1 MAEYKI
7 DIYKIPDSAKSTAIT
22 TDKITSGEIPLSSD
36 STFSS
41 LTSTSNLILSVSI
54 SKQNQN
60 VTLKTGTNE
69 ESKDTLL
76 SVDYLKKMYEP
87 GWMQIKLQLGTRSSS
102 ADLKEKF
109 SDCIVNLSVDDYMVA
124 RNYYIFQ
131 VRPEYKK
138 ESESTSC
145 HVFLTAYS
153 PDKFLTLDTYSRA
166 YTCKRP
172 FEDILGNTLVN
183 FKDKNS
189 FARFIGLTEKAT
201 NNLLHMK
208 VDAGTFILPYSVQ
221 YNESFYD
228 FLVRL
233 ANRNGE
239 FLYWDQGQLQMGL
252 PSSTTS
258 TVISV
263 YEGVTF
269 ENPTF
274 EVGGNTTPI
283 RSIATDKDLT
293 DEKNETSMLNP
304 SEVANEEYWATIS
317 KDGYVGFDDLMTA
330 PVIVSSLIGILS
342 EPDLFSMILSAGS
355 KIAVTLAQNAIQGSD
370 NKKKWNET
378 YFSDEMKN
386 KNSRQYNDSKEMYS
400 PFSHYVKPEELVTQ
414 VGKGFYQ
421 DIRKGEQKMDASR
434 MQVKCTGCY
443 NIALG
448 DRFTIDSD
456 TTKIDSDTTKYV
468 SIQIEGHVSTGNETW
483 NLTGIPDE
491 DYPITS
497 SKGWVRKSEPQTA
510 FVVSTDDPLRMGR
523 IRIKYLWQTNAQ
535 TETDGEYDM
544 TDASP
549 WIRMSTPMASEESG
563 FFFLPSKGDEVLI
576 SFENGNVERPYMTG
590 ALHNKRTMPYNGS
603 ANRTITSLNGHQ
615 IAFRDGSPTGLV
627 GGSGL
632 KILSTFSDMIPSLA
646 KALNVPGGDARIMA
660 GGITITDPL
669 HFYTITTST
678 ENRSVSISS
687 PLGMVSLSAFT
698 GIKISAPNGDII
710 LKGKNI
716 TLDAGNK
723 VTIKS
728 GSNISSDG
736 ADYLKS
742 KLLGWAKLR
751 IKEYVVDLT
760 LFRTLVEALIKPIDG
775 TLRIKSQRYLCLD
788 AGEGSAKVLD
798 HGRFSEHKVKNLG
811 RLFFGLGNKSEDYVK
826 RIRNFDGCV
835 QSCLTE
841 LANKSNAIIVARE
854 VYHNA
859 WNEWPSKDVFTE
871 NNWKTDVNNIVTAGR
886 NKQSLPELAHADNYF
901 AVDQHPPFTQQ
912 ELNEL
917 RKDLWKMVTTVG
929 DFEQCF
935 KQQLKSIGLEE
946 GLYNTCNDMDGF
958 RDQVFVFDVLQ
969 HQQEAFLQD
978 QLINPITIPVQLRRA
993 IIQAALP
1000 TLLAGSNLQCD
1011 DEQADWDNFIASINY
1026 ADQNAQ
1032 GSQAMNIVAQ
1042 LFGVD
1047 GFLDQYAWQGANKG
1061 DILFSSKKGTTFYL
1075 TKDKTIDSYKGSS
1088 SVLDD
1093 IKQALRD
1100 IHE

>member
-7 DIYKIPDSAKSTAIT
+7 DIYKLPDSAKSIAI
-22 TDKITSGEIPLSSD
+22 DSKNITSKTVPLCPKE
-36 STFSS
+36 TFSS
-41 LTSTSNLILSVSI
+41 LTSDLILSVSI
-54 SKQNQN
+54 GKQSQTG
-60 VTLKTGTNE
+60 TLKFV
-69 ESKDTLL
+69 KDKTVTVTLL

-87 GWMQIKLQLGTRSSS
+87 GWMQIELQLDVQCSSS
-102 ADLKEKF
+102 VLKTGF
-109 SDCIVNLSVDDYMVA
+109 SDCIVNLSVGDYKVA
-124 RNYYIFQ
+124 QNYHIFQ

-172 FEDILGNTLVN
+172 FEDILGSTLVN
-183 FKDKNS
+183 FKAKNS
-189 FARFIGLTEKAT
+189 FARFISLTKQAT
-201 NNLLHMK
+201 NNLQHMK

-239 FLYWDQGQLQMGL
+239 FLYWDQGQLHVGL
-252 PSSTTS
+252 PSNTTS
-258 TVISV
+258 TDISN

-274 EVGGNTTPI
+274 EVGDNTTPI
-283 RSIATDKDLT
+283 RSIATDESLT
-293 DEKNETSMLNP
+293 DETDLTSMLNP
-304 SEVANEEYWATIS
+304 SEVANEEYWVPLS
-317 KDGYVGFDDLMTA
+317 KDGYVCFDDLMRA

-342 EPDLFSMILSAGS
+342 EPDLVSVIASAALKTALLLAKNGAKADSNKSTWESSYFTLSSDATTKALQEKHYDS
-355 KIAVTLAQNAIQGSD
+355 AQ
-370 NKKKWNET
+370 EH
-378 YFSDEMKN
+378 
-386 KNSRQYNDSKEMYS
+386 YS
-400 PFSHYVKPEELVTQ
+400 PFSHYVNPEELVER
-414 VGKGFYQ
+414 VGRSFYH

-434 MQVKCTGCY
+434 MQVKCTGKCY

-456 TTKIDSDTTKYV
+456 KTPYV
-468 SIQIEGHVSTGNETW
+468 SIQIEGHVSTDNETW

-535 TETDGEYDM
+535 TKKDGEYDM

-615 IAFRDGSPTGLV
+615 IAFRDGSPTGLI

-632 KILSTFSDMIPSLA
+632 KILSTFSDMIPPLA

-728 GSNISSDG
+728 GSNISSG
-736 ADYLKS
+736 RADYLTS
-742 KLLGWAKLR
+742 KLLGWGKLR

-760 LFRTLVEALIKPIDG
+760 LFRTLIEALIKPIDG

-811 RLFFGLGNKSEDYVK
+811 QLFFGLGNKSEDYVK
-826 RIRNFDGCV
+826 RIKKFDGCV

-886 NKQSLPELAHADNYF
+886 DKRSLPELAHADNYF
-901 AVDQHPPFTQQ
+901 AANQPTPCSRE
-912 ELNEL
+912 ELYTL
-917 RKDLWKMVTTVG
+917 RAALWMAVFTVG

-946 GLYNTCNDMDGF
+946 VLYNICNDNDGF

-969 HQQEAFLQD
+969 HHQEAFLQD
-978 QLINPITIPVQLRRA
+978 QFIDPITIPVQLRRA
-993 IIQAALP
+993 IVQAALP
-1000 TLLAGSNLQCD
+1000 TLLAGSNLQCAV
-1011 DEQADWDNFIASINY
+1011 EQADWDNFIASINY

-1032 GSQAMNIVAQ
+1032 GSQAMNIVAR

-1047 GFLDQYAWQGANKG
+1047 GFLDQYTWQGANKG

>member
-7 DIYKIPDSAKSTAIT
+7 DIYKLPDSAKSIAI
-22 TDKITSGEIPLSSD
+22 DSKNITSKTVPLCPKE
-36 STFSS
+36 TFSS
-41 LTSTSNLILSVSI
+41 LTSDLILSVSI
-54 SKQNQN
+54 GKQSQTG
-60 VTLKTGTNE
+60 TLKFV
-69 ESKDTLL
+69 KDKTVTVTLL

-87 GWMQIKLQLGTRSSS
+87 GWMQIELQLDVQCSSS
-102 ADLKEKF
+102 VLKTGF
-109 SDCIVNLSVDDYMVA
+109 SDCIVNLSVGDYKVA
-124 RNYYIFQ
+124 QNYHIFQ

-138 ESESTSC
+138 ESESTSY

-189 FARFIGLTEKAT
+189 FARFISLTDKAT
-201 NNLLHMK
+201 NNLQHMK
-208 VDAGTFILPYSVQ
+208 VDAGAFILPYSVQ
-221 YNESFYD
+221 YDESFYD

-239 FLYWDQGQLQMGL
+239 FLYWDQGQLQIGL

-258 TVISV
+258 TVISD
-263 YEGVTF
+263 YAGVTF

-274 EVGGNTTPI
+274 EVGDNTTPI

-304 SEVANEEYWATIS
+304 SEVANEEYWAPLS

-342 EPDLFSMILSAGS
+342 EPDLVSVIASAALKTALLLAKNGAKADSNKSTWESSYFTLSSDATTKALQEKHYDS
-355 KIAVTLAQNAIQGSD
+355 AQ
-370 NKKKWNET
+370 EH
-378 YFSDEMKN
+378 
-386 KNSRQYNDSKEMYS
+386 YS
-400 PFSHYVKPEELVTQ
+400 PFSHYVKPEELVKQ
-414 VGKGFYQ
+414 VGRSFYQ

-434 MQVKCTGCY
+434 MQVKCTGAFY
-443 NIALG
+443 DIALG
-448 DRFTIDSD
+448 DRFT
-456 TTKIDSDTTKYV
+456 IDSDTTKYV
-468 SIQIEGHVSTGNETW
+468 SIQIEGHVSTGKETLV
-483 NLTGIPDE
+483 LTGIPDE
-491 DYPITS
+491 GYPITS
-497 SKGWVRKSEPQTA
+497 QKGWVRKSEPQTA

-535 TETDGEYDM
+535 TKKDGKYDM

-549 WIRMSTPMASEESG
+549 WIRMSTPMASEKSG

-632 KILSTFSDMIPSLA
+632 KILSTLSDMIPSLA

-798 HGRFSEHKVKNLG
+798 HGRFRGHVGKNLG
-811 RLFFGLGNKSEDYVK
+811 RLLLGIGNKSEDYVQ
-826 RIRNFDGCV
+826 RIKKFDGCV

-859 WNEWPSKDVFTE
+859 WNSWPSKDVFTE

-886 NKQSLPELAHADNYF
+886 DKRSLPELAHADNYF
-901 AVDQHPPFTQQ
+901 AVDQHPLVSQ
-912 ELNEL
+912 E
-917 RKDLWKMVTTVG
+917 DLYTFRAALWMAVFTVG

-946 GLYNTCNDMDGF
+946 GLYNICNDNDGF

-993 IIQAALP
+993 IVQAALP
-1000 TLLAGSNLQCD
+1000 TLLAGSNLQCAV
-1011 DEQADWDNFIASINY
+1011 EQADWDNFIASINY

>member
-7 DIYKIPDSAKSTAIT
+7 DIYKLPDSAKSIAI
-22 TDKITSGEIPLSSD
+22 DSKNITSKTVPLCPKE
-36 STFSS
+36 TFSS
-41 LTSTSNLILSVSI
+41 LTSDLILSVSI
-54 SKQNQN
+54 GKQSQTG
-60 VTLKTGTNE
+60 TLKFV
-69 ESKDTLL
+69 KDKTVTVTLL

-87 GWMQIKLQLGTRSSS
+87 GWMQIELQLDVQCSSS
-102 ADLKEKF
+102 VLKTGF
-109 SDCIVNLSVDDYMVA
+109 SDCIVNLSVGDYKVA
-124 RNYYIFQ
+124 QNYHIFQ

-138 ESESTSC
+138 QSGKTSY

-189 FARFIGLTEKAT
+189 FARFISLTDKAT
-201 NNLLHMK
+201 NNLQHMK
-208 VDAGTFILPYSVQ
+208 VDAGAFILPYSVQ
-221 YNESFYD
+221 YDESFYD

-258 TVISV
+258 TVISD

-274 EVGGNTTPI
+274 EVGDNTTPI

-304 SEVANEEYWATIS
+304 SEVANEEYWAPLS

-342 EPDLFSMILSAGS
+342 EPDLVSVIASAALKTALLLAKNGAKADSNKSTWESSYFTLSTDATTKALQEKHYDS
-355 KIAVTLAQNAIQGSD
+355 AQ
-370 NKKKWNET
+370 EH
-378 YFSDEMKN
+378 
-386 KNSRQYNDSKEMYS
+386 YS
-400 PFSHYVKPEELVTQ
+400 PFSHYVKPEELVKQ
-414 VGKGFYQ
+414 VGRSFYQ

-434 MQVKCTGCY
+434 MQVKCTGAFY
-443 NIALG
+443 DIALG

-456 TTKIDSDTTKYV
+456 EDKYV
-468 SIQIEGHVSTGNETW
+468 SIQIEGHVSTGKETLV
-483 NLTGIPDE
+483 LTGIPDE
-491 DYPITS
+491 GYPITS
-497 SKGWVRKSEPQTA
+497 PKGWVRKSEPQTA

-535 TETDGEYDM
+535 TKKDGKYDM

-549 WIRMSTPMASEESG
+549 WIRMSTPMASEKSG

-603 ANRTITSLNGHQ
+603 ANQTITSLNGHQ

-632 KILSTFSDMIPSLA
+632 KILSTLSDMIPPLA

-798 HGRFSEHKVKNLG
+798 HGRFRGHV
-811 RLFFGLGNKSEDYVK
+811 
-826 RIRNFDGCV
+826 
-835 QSCLTE
+835 
-841 LANKSNAIIVARE
+841 
-854 VYHNA
+854 
-859 WNEWPSKDVFTE
+859 
-871 NNWKTDVNNIVTAGR
+871 
-886 NKQSLPELAHADNYF
+886 
-901 AVDQHPPFTQQ
+901 
-912 ELNEL
+912 
-917 RKDLWKMVTTVG
+917 
-929 DFEQCF
+929 
-935 KQQLKSIGLEE
+935 
-946 GLYNTCNDMDGF
+946 
-958 RDQVFVFDVLQ
+958 
-969 HQQEAFLQD
+969 
-978 QLINPITIPVQLRRA
+978 
-993 IIQAALP
+993 
-1000 TLLAGSNLQCD
+1000 
-1011 DEQADWDNFIASINY
+1011 
-1026 ADQNAQ
+1026 
-1032 GSQAMNIVAQ
+1032 
-1042 LFGVD
+1042 
-1047 GFLDQYAWQGANKG
+1047 
-1061 DILFSSKKGTTFYL
+1061 
-1075 TKDKTIDSYKGSS
+1075 
-1088 SVLDD
+1088 
-1093 IKQALRD
+1093 
-1100 IHE
+1100 

>member
-7 DIYKIPDSAKSTAIT
+7 DIYKLPDSAKSIAI
-22 TDKITSGEIPLSSD
+22 DSKNITSKTVPLCPKE
-36 STFSS
+36 TFSS
-41 LTSTSNLILSVSI
+41 LTSDLILSVSI
-54 SKQNQN
+54 GKQSQTG
-60 VTLKTGTNE
+60 TLKFV
-69 ESKDTLL
+69 KDKTVTVTLL

-87 GWMQIKLQLGTRSSS
+87 GWMQIELQLDVQCSSS
-102 ADLKEKF
+102 VLKTGF
-109 SDCIVNLSVDDYMVA
+109 SDCIVNLSVGDYKVA
-124 RNYYIFQ
+124 QNYHIFQ

-138 ESESTSC
+138 QSGKTSY

-189 FARFIGLTEKAT
+189 FARFISLTDKAT
-201 NNLLHMK
+201 NNLQHMK
-208 VDAGTFILPYSVQ
+208 VDAGAFILPYSVQ
-221 YNESFYD
+221 YDESFYD

-239 FLYWDQGQLQMGL
+239 FLYWDQGQLHVGL
-252 PSSTTS
+252 PSSNTS
-258 TVISV
+258 TAISN

-274 EVGGNTTPI
+274 EVADNTTPI

-304 SEVANEEYWATIS
+304 SEVANEEYWAPLS

-342 EPDLFSMILSAGS
+342 EPDLVSILASAALKTALLLGKNGLKADS
-355 KIAVTLAQNAIQGSD
+355 NKSTWESSYFTLSTDATTKALQE
-370 NKKKWNET
+370 KH
-378 YFSDEMKN
+378 Y
-386 KNSRQYNDSKEMYS
+386 DSAHEHYS
-400 PFSHYVKPEELVTQ
+400 PFSHYVKPEELVKQ
-414 VGKGFYQ
+414 VGRSFYQ

-434 MQVKCTGCY
+434 MQVKCTGKCY

-448 DRFTIDSD
+448 DRFT
-456 TTKIDSDTTKYV
+456 IDSDTTKYV

-535 TETDGEYDM
+535 TKKDGKYDM

-632 KILSTFSDMIPSLA
+632 KILSTLSDMIPPLA

-811 RLFFGLGNKSEDYVK
+811 RLFFGLGNKSEDYVQ
-826 RIRNFDGCV
+826 RIKKFDGCV

-859 WNEWPSKDVFTE
+859 WNAWPSKIVFTE
-871 NNWKTDVNNIVTAGR
+871 DNWKTDVNNIVTAGK
-886 NKQSLPELAHADNYF
+886 NKQPMPELAHADNYF
-901 AVDQHPPFTQQ
+901 AANQPTPCSRE
-912 ELNEL
+912 ELYTL
-917 RKDLWKMVTTVG
+917 RAALWMAVFTVG

-946 GLYNTCNDMDGF
+946 GLYNICNDNDGF

-993 IIQAALP
+993 IVQAALP
-1000 TLLAGSNLQCD
+1000 TLLAGSNLQCAV
-1011 DEQADWDNFIASINY
+1011 EQADWDNFIASINY

-1032 GSQAMNIVAQ
+1032 GSKALKTAAG

-1047 GFLDQYAWQGANKG
+1047 GFLDQYTWQGANKG
-1061 DILFSSKKGTTFYL
+1061 DILFSSKKGKTFYL
-1075 TKDKTIDSYKGSS
+1075 TEDKTIDSYKGSS

>member
-7 DIYKIPDSAKSTAIT
+7 DIYKLPDSAKSIAI
-22 TDKITSGEIPLSSD
+22 DSKNITSKTVPLCPKE
-36 STFSS
+36 TFSS
-41 LTSTSNLILSVSI
+41 LTSDLILSVSI
-54 SKQNQN
+54 GKQSQTG
-60 VTLKTGTNE
+60 TLKFV
-69 ESKDTLL
+69 KDKTVTVTLL

-87 GWMQIKLQLGTRSSS
+87 GWMQIELQLDVQCSSS
-102 ADLKEKF
+102 VLKTGF
-109 SDCIVNLSVDDYMVA
+109 SDCIVNLSVGDYKVA
-124 RNYYIFQ
+124 QNYHIFQ

-138 ESESTSC
+138 QSGKTSY

-189 FARFIGLTEKAT
+189 FARFISLTNKAT
-201 NNLLHMK
+201 NNLQHMK

-239 FLYWDQGQLQMGL
+239 FLYWDQGQLHMGL
-252 PSSTTS
+252 PSSNTS
-258 TVISV
+258 TAISN

-274 EVGGNTTPI
+274 EVGDNTTPI

-304 SEVANEEYWATIS
+304 SEVANEEYWAPLS

-342 EPDLFSMILSAGS
+342 EPDLVSVIASAALKTALLLGKNGLKADSNKSTWESSYFTLSTDATTKALQEKHYDS
-355 KIAVTLAQNAIQGSD
+355 AQ
-370 NKKKWNET
+370 EH
-378 YFSDEMKN
+378 
-386 KNSRQYNDSKEMYS
+386 YS
-400 PFSHYVKPEELVTQ
+400 PFSHYVKPEELVKQ
-414 VGKGFYQ
+414 VGRSFYQ

-434 MQVKCTGCY
+434 MQVKCTGKCY

-448 DRFTIDSD
+448 DRFT
-456 TTKIDSDTTKYV
+456 IDSDTTKYV

-535 TETDGEYDM
+535 TKKDGKYDM

-632 KILSTFSDMIPSLA
+632 KILSTLSDMIPSLA

-811 RLFFGLGNKSEDYVK
+811 RLFFGLGNKSDYVK

-841 LANKSNAIIVARE
+841 LANQSNAIIAARE

-859 WNEWPSKDVFTE
+859 WNAWPSKIVFTE
-871 NNWKTDVNNIVTAGR
+871 DNWKTDVNNIVTAGK
-886 NKQSLPELAHADNYF
+886 NKQPMPELAHADNYF
-901 AVDQHPPFTQQ
+901 AANQPTPCSRG
-912 ELNEL
+912 ELNLL
-917 RKDLWKMVTTVG
+917 RAALWRAVFTVG
-929 DFEQCF
+929 DFEQYF
-935 KQQLKSIGLEE
+935 KQQLKSKGLEE
-946 GLYNTCNDMDGF
+946 ELYYNIGHLGLFSG
-958 RDQVFVFDVLQ
+958 QVEEFDVLQ
-969 HQQEAFLQD
+969 HPQAYFLHE
-978 QLINPITIPVQLRRA
+978 QLIDPIVVPLELRQMV
-993 IIQAALP
+993 IKY
-1000 TLLAGSNLQCD
+1000 TLFDLLTDSGLQCD
-1011 DEQADWDNFIASINY
+1011 YHQDDWNDFINSVGY
-1026 ADQNAQ
+1026 APNAQNAQ
-1032 GSQAMNIVAQ
+1032 GSKALKTAAG

-1047 GFLDQYAWQGANKG
+1047 GFLDQYTWQGANKG
-1061 DILFSSKKGTTFYL
+1061 DILFSSKKGKTFYL
-1075 TKDKTIDSYKGSS
+1075 TEDKTIDSYKGSS

>member
-7 DIYKIPDSAKSTAIT
+7 DIYKIPDSANR
-22 TDKITSGEIPLSSD
+22 TSKTVPLCPKE
-36 STFSS
+36 TFSS
-41 LTSTSNLILSVSI
+41 LTSDLILSVSI
-54 SKQNQN
+54 GKQSQTG
-60 VTLKTGTNE
+60 TLKFV
-69 ESKDTLL
+69 KDKTVTVTLL

-87 GWMQIKLQLGTRSSS
+87 GWMQIELQLDVQCSSS
-102 ADLKEKF
+102 VLKTGF
-109 SDCIVNLSVDDYMVA
+109 SDCIVNLSVGDYKVA
-124 RNYYIFQ
+124 QNYHIFQ

-138 ESESTSC
+138 QSGKTSY

-189 FARFIGLTEKAT
+189 FARFISLTNKAT
-201 NNLLHMK
+201 NNLQHMT

-239 FLYWDQGQLQMGL
+239 FLYWDQGQLHVGL
-252 PSSTTS
+252 PSSNTS
-258 TVISV
+258 TAISN

-274 EVGGNTTPI
+274 EVGDNTTPI

-304 SEVANEEYWATIS
+304 SEVANEEYWAPLS

-342 EPDLFSMILSAGS
+342 EPDLVSVIASAALKTALLLGKNGLKADSNKSTWESSYFTLSTDATT
-355 KIAVTLAQNAIQGSD
+355 KALQE
-370 NKKKWNET
+370 KH
-378 YFSDEMKN
+378 Y
-386 KNSRQYNDSKEMYS
+386 DSAHEHYS
-400 PFSHYVKPEELVTQ
+400 PFSHYVKPEELVKQ
-414 VGKGFYQ
+414 VGRSFYQ

-434 MQVKCTGCY
+434 MQVKCTGKCY

-448 DRFTIDSD
+448 DRFT
-456 TTKIDSDTTKYV
+456 IDSDTTKYV

-535 TETDGEYDM
+535 TKKDGKYDM

-549 WIRMSTPMASEESG
+549 WIRMSTPMASEKSG

-632 KILSTFSDMIPSLA
+632 KILSTLSDMIPPLA

-798 HGRFSEHKVKNLG
+798 HGRFRGHVGKNLG
-811 RLFFGLGNKSEDYVK
+811 RLLLGIGNKSEDYVL
-826 RIRNFDGCV
+826 RINKFDGCV

-841 LANKSNAIIVARE
+841 LANQSNAIITARE

-859 WNEWPSKDVFTE
+859 WNAWPSKIVFTE
-871 NNWKTDVNNIVTAGR
+871 DNWKTDVNNIVTAGK
-886 NKQSLPELAHADNYF
+886 NKQPMPELAHADNYF
-901 AVDQHPPFTQQ
+901 AANQPTPCSRG
-912 ELNEL
+912 ELNLL
-917 RKDLWKMVTTVG
+917 RAALWRAVFTVG
-929 DFEQCF
+929 DFEQYF
-935 KQQLKSIGLEE
+935 KQQLKSKGLEE
-946 GLYNTCNDMDGF
+946 ELYYNIGHLGLFSG
-958 RDQVFVFDVLQ
+958 QVEEFDVLQ
-969 HQQEAFLQD
+969 HPQAYFLHE
-978 QLINPITIPVQLRRA
+978 QLIDPIVVPLELRQMV
-993 IIQAALP
+993 IKY
-1000 TLLAGSNLQCD
+1000 TLFDLLTDSGLQCD
-1011 DEQADWDNFIASINY
+1011 YHQDDWNDFINSVGY
-1026 ADQNAQ
+1026 APNAQNAQ
-1032 GSQAMNIVAQ
+1032 GSKALKTAAG

-1047 GFLDQYAWQGANKG
+1047 GFLDQYTWQGANKG
-1061 DILFSSKKGTTFYL
+1061 DILFSSKKGKTFYL
-1075 TKDKTIDSYKGSS
+1075 TEDKTIDSYKGSS

>member
-7 DIYKIPDSAKSTAIT
+7 DIYKLPDSAKSIAI
-22 TDKITSGEIPLSSD
+22 DSKNITSKTVPLCPKE
-36 STFSS
+36 TFSS
-41 LTSTSNLILSVSI
+41 LTSDLILSVSI
-54 SKQNQN
+54 GKQSQTG
-60 VTLKTGTNE
+60 TLKFV
-69 ESKDTLL
+69 KDKTVTVTLL

-87 GWMQIKLQLGTRSSS
+87 GWMQIELQLDVQCSSS
-102 ADLKEKF
+102 VLKTGF
-109 SDCIVNLSVDDYMVA
+109 SDCIVNLSVGDYKVA
-124 RNYYIFQ
+124 QNYHIFQ

-138 ESESTSC
+138 QSGKTSY

-189 FARFIGLTEKAT
+189 FARFISLTDKAT
-201 NNLLHMK
+201 NNLQHMK
-208 VDAGTFILPYSVQ
+208 VDAGAFILPYSVQ
-221 YNESFYD
+221 YDESFYD

-258 TVISV
+258 TAISD

-274 EVGGNTTPI
+274 EVGDNTTPI

-304 SEVANEEYWATIS
+304 SEVANEEYWAPLS

-342 EPDLFSMILSAGS
+342 EPDLVSVIASAALKTALLLAKNGAKADSNKSTWESSYFTLSSDATTKALQEKQYDS
-355 KIAVTLAQNAIQGSD
+355 AQ
-370 NKKKWNET
+370 EH
-378 YFSDEMKN
+378 
-386 KNSRQYNDSKEMYS
+386 YS
-400 PFSHYVKPEELVTQ
+400 PFSHYVNPEELVER
-414 VGKGFYQ
+414 VGRSFYQ

-434 MQVKCTGCY
+434 MQVKCTGKCY

-448 DRFTIDSD
+448 DRFT
-456 TTKIDSDTTKYV
+456 IDSDTTKYV

-535 TETDGEYDM
+535 TKKDGKYDM

-549 WIRMSTPMASEESG
+549 WIRMSTPMASEKSG

-632 KILSTFSDMIPSLA
+632 KILSTLSDMIPSLA

-798 HGRFSEHKVKNLG
+798 HGRFRGHVGKNLG
-811 RLFFGLGNKSEDYVK
+811 RLLLGIGNKSEDYVQ
-826 RIRNFDGCV
+826 RIKKFDGCV

-859 WNEWPSKDVFTE
+859 WNSWPSKDVFTE

-886 NKQSLPELAHADNYF
+886 DKRSLPELAHADNYF
-901 AVDQHPPFTQQ
+901 AANQPTPCSRE
-912 ELNEL
+912 ELYTL
-917 RKDLWKMVTTVG
+917 RAALWMAVFTVG

-969 HQQEAFLQD
+969 HHQEAFLQD
-978 QLINPITIPVQLRRA
+978 QFINPITIPVQLRRA
-993 IIQAALP
+993 IVQAALP
-1000 TLLAGSNLQCD
+1000 TLLAGSNLQCAV
-1011 DEQADWDNFIASINY
+1011 EQADWDNFIASINY

>member
-7 DIYKIPDSAKSTAIT
+7 DIYKLPDSAKSIAI
-22 TDKITSGEIPLSSD
+22 DSKNITSKTVPLCPKE
-36 STFSS
+36 TFSS
-41 LTSTSNLILSVSI
+41 LTSDLILSVSI
-54 SKQNQN
+54 GKQSQTG
-60 VTLKTGTNE
+60 TLKFV
-69 ESKDTLL
+69 KDKTVTVTLL

-87 GWMQIKLQLGTRSSS
+87 GWMQIELQLDVQCSSS
-102 ADLKEKF
+102 VLKTGF
-109 SDCIVNLSVDDYMVA
+109 SDCIVNLSVGDYKVA
-124 RNYYIFQ
+124 QNYHIFQ

-138 ESESTSC
+138 QSGKTSY

-189 FARFIGLTEKAT
+189 FARFISLTDKAT
-201 NNLLHMK
+201 NNLQHMK
-208 VDAGTFILPYSVQ
+208 VDAGAFILPYSVQ
-221 YNESFYD
+221 YDESFYD

-239 FLYWDQGQLQMGL
+239 FLYWDQGQLHVGL
-252 PSSTTS
+252 PSSNTS
-258 TVISV
+258 TAISN

-274 EVGGNTTPI
+274 EVGDNTTPI

-304 SEVANEEYWATIS
+304 SEVANEEYWAPLS

-342 EPDLFSMILSAGS
+342 EPDLFSVIASAALKTALLLGKNGAKADS
-355 KIAVTLAQNAIQGSD
+355 NKSTWKSFYFTLPSDKKTEALQKQHYDSAQ
-370 NKKKWNET
+370 EH
-378 YFSDEMKN
+378 
-386 KNSRQYNDSKEMYS
+386 YS
-400 PFSHYVKPEELVTQ
+400 PFSHYVKPEELVKQ
-414 VGKGFYQ
+414 VGRSFYQ

-434 MQVKCTGCY
+434 MQVKCTGKCY

-448 DRFTIDSD
+448 DRFT
-456 TTKIDSDTTKYV
+456 IDSDTTKYV
-468 SIQIEGHVSTGNETW
+468 SIQIEGHVSTGKETLV
-483 NLTGIPDE
+483 LTGIPDE
-491 DYPITS
+491 GYPITS
-497 SKGWVRKSEPQTA
+497 PKGWVRKSEPQTA

-535 TETDGEYDM
+535 TKKDGKYDM

-632 KILSTFSDMIPSLA
+632 KILSTLSDMIPPLA

-728 GSNISSDG
+728 GSNISAGG

-742 KLLGWAKLR
+742 KLLGWTKLR
-751 IKEYVVDLT
+751 IKEYIVDLT
-760 LFRTLVEALIKPIDG
+760 LFRTLVEALLKPIDG

-788 AGEGSAKVLD
+788 AGEGTAQALD
-798 HGRFSEHKVKNLG
+798 KGRFREHWVKNFG
-811 RLFFGLGNKSEDYVK
+811 RLFLGMGNKSDYVK

-841 LANKSNAIIVARE
+841 LANQSNAIIAARE

-859 WNEWPSKDVFTE
+859 WNAWPSKIVFTE
-871 NNWKTDVNNIVTAGR
+871 DNWKTDVNNIVTAGK
-886 NKQSLPELAHADNYF
+886 NKQPMPELAHADNYF
-901 AVDQHPPFTQQ
+901 AANQPTPCSRG
-912 ELNEL
+912 ELNLL
-917 RKDLWKMVTTVG
+917 RAALWRAVFTVG
-929 DFEQCF
+929 DFEQYF
-935 KQQLKSIGLEE
+935 KQQLKSKGLEE
-946 GLYNTCNDMDGF
+946 ELYYNIGHLGLFSG
-958 RDQVFVFDVLQ
+958 QVEEFDVLQ
-969 HQQEAFLQD
+969 HPQAYFLHE
-978 QLINPITIPVQLRRA
+978 QLIDPIVVPLELRQMV
-993 IIQAALP
+993 IKY
-1000 TLLAGSNLQCD
+1000 TLFDLLTDSGLQCD
-1011 DEQADWDNFIASINY
+1011 YHQDDWNDFINSVGY
-1026 ADQNAQ
+1026 APNAQNAQ
-1032 GSQAMNIVAQ
+1032 GSKALKTAAG

-1047 GFLDQYAWQGANKG
+1047 GFLDQYTWQEANKG
-1061 DILFSSKKGTTFYL
+1061 EILFSSKKGETFYL

>member
-54 SKQNQN
+54 SNQNQN

-69 ESKDTLL
+69 EAKDTLL

-183 FKDKNS
+183 FKAKNS
-189 FARFIGLTEKAT
+189 FARFISLTNKAT
-201 NNLLHMK
+201 NNLQHMK

-258 TVISV
+258 TAISD
-263 YEGVTF
+263 YAGVTF

-274 EVGGNTTPI
+274 EVEVNTTPI

-304 SEVANEEYWATIS
+304 SEVANEEYWAPLS

-342 EPDLFSMILSAGS
+342 EPDLVSVIASAALKTALLLAKNGAKADSNKSTWESSYFTLSSDATTKALQEKHYDS
-355 KIAVTLAQNAIQGSD
+355 AQ
-370 NKKKWNET
+370 EH
-378 YFSDEMKN
+378 
-386 KNSRQYNDSKEMYS
+386 YS
-400 PFSHYVKPEELVTQ
+400 PFSHYVNPEELVER
-414 VGKGFYQ
+414 VGRSFYH

-434 MQVKCTGCY
+434 MQVKCTGKCY

-456 TTKIDSDTTKYV
+456 KTPYV

-535 TETDGEYDM
+535 TETDGKYDM

-549 WIRMSTPMASEESG
+549 WIRMSTPMASEKSG

-590 ALHNKRTMPYNGS
+590 ALHNKRTMPYNGGT
-603 ANRTITSLNGHQ
+603 NETITSLNGHQ

-632 KILSTFSDMIPSLA
+632 KILSTLSDMIPPLA

-728 GSNISSDG
+728 GSNISAGG

-742 KLLGWAKLR
+742 KLLGWTKLR
-751 IKEYVVDLT
+751 IKEYIVDLT
-760 LFRTLVEALIKPIDG
+760 LFRTLVEALLKPIDG

-798 HGRFSEHKVKNLG
+798 HGRFRGHVGKNLG
-811 RLFFGLGNKSEDYVK
+811 RLLLGIGNKSEDYVQ
-826 RIRNFDGCV
+826 RIKKFDGCV

-859 WNEWPSKDVFTE
+859 WNSWPSKDVFTE

-886 NKQSLPELAHADNYF
+886 DKRSLPELAHADNYF
-901 AVDQHPPFTQQ
+901 AVDQHPLVSR
-912 ELNEL
+912 E
-917 RKDLWKMVTTVG
+917 DLYTFRAALWMAVFTVG

-946 GLYNTCNDMDGF
+946 GLYNICNDNDGF

-969 HQQEAFLQD
+969 HHQEAFLQD
-978 QLINPITIPVQLRRA
+978 QFINPITIPVQLRRA
-993 IIQAALP
+993 IVQAALP
-1000 TLLAGSNLQCD
+1000 TLLAGSNLQCAV
-1011 DEQADWDNFIASINY
+1011 EQADWDNFIASINY